1 MEFGTRV
8 RFRHP
13 LLRSASYR
21 AASVADR
28 QAVHGAL
35 AEATDPETAPER
47 RAWHRAQAA
56 AGPDEE
62 VAAEL
67 ERSAG
72 RAQARGGLAA
82 AAAFLD
88 CAVLLTTD
96 PARRA
101 DRMLAAARASRDAG
115 ELHAALRLL
124 VVLEAGR
131 LDERQAAE
139 VERLRGLIAS
149 DQRREGDAA
158 RLLLS
163 AARRLEPHEP
173 GLARETYMESLVA
186 ATLAGDLGRPGGRR
200 EVAEAAHAAPP
211 GPDPPR
217 AVDVLLDALALR
229 LTQGYAAAAPTLA
242 QALEL
247 LLTMDCST
255 AEARR
260 WLWMGGGRAGSIA
273 TELWDDE
280 SWYALAARQVQVA
293 RDTGALVQL
302 RFAIT
307 HLALHH
313 IVGGMLSTAARLIE
327 EDGLIAEVT
336 GPPPVAYSAMMLA
349 AWQGREQ
356 QASELIEA
364 VVLIATERGAG
375 ILADFAA
382 CANAVLSNGLG
393 HYDAARDAAWRVFE
407 RDHVGYGHLVVPE
420 LAEAAARTGDAAL
433 IQATLEWLSDR
444 TRVAPTAWVMGI
456 ETRVRALLSD
466 GEAADRWYRES
477 IDHLGQTRIRAQLA
491 RSHLL
496 YGEWLRRE
504 GRRTDAREQL
514 RIAHGMLEAMGAEA
528 FAERARRGL
537 RATGETARKRTAVA
551 MNEVLTGQE
560 AQIARLA
567 RDGLSNPEIG
577 ARLFISARTV
587 QYHLGK
593 VFTKLEISSRLQ
605 LQRALPDGDSAVP
618 LA

>member
-1 MEFGTRV
+1 
-8 RFRHP
+8 
-13 LLRSASYR
+13 
-21 AASVADR
+21 
-28 QAVHGAL
+28 
-35 AEATDPETAPER
+35 
-47 RAWHRAQAA
+47 
-56 AGPDEE
+56 
-62 VAAEL
+62 
-67 ERSAG
+67 
-72 RAQARGGLAA
+72 
-82 AAAFLD
+82 
-88 CAVLLTTD
+88 
-96 PARRA
+96 
-101 DRMLAAARASRDAG
+101 
-115 ELHAALRLL
+115 
-124 VVLEAGR
+124 
-131 LDERQAAE
+131 
-139 VERLRGLIAS
+139 
-149 DQRREGDAA
+149 
-158 RLLLS
+158 
-163 AARRLEPHEP
+163 
-173 GLARETYMESLVA
+173 MESLVA

-593 VFTKLEISSRLQ
+593 VFAKLEISSRLQ
-605 LQRALPDGDSAVP
+605 LRRALPDDANAARLASGAGHTESATLSWTSGGPGVQLH
-618 LA
+618 LAKRPPAGSPPPP